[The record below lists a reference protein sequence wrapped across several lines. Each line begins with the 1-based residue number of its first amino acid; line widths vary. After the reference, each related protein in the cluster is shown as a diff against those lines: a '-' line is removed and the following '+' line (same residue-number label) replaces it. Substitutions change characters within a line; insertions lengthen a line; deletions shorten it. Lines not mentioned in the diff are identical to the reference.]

1 MDFKSIVDN
10 VTAKASEI
18 AKTAVK
24 KTGEAAESAKN
35 AITLK
40 SENNKLEGLFTTLGK
55 LFYEQTKG
63 TDVRAQISAQ
73 IMQIDEQ
80 KLVIE
85 NLRAI
90 MAESSGK
97 MVCESCG
104 KDIDIDS
111 TFCPVCGKKIEPKF
125 VFAEAEAEEE
135 NESEESS
142 EETV

>member
-1 MDFKSIVDN
+1 MDFKSIIDN
-10 VTAKASEI
+10 VTTKATEI

-85 NLRAI
+85 NLRAA

-97 MVCESCG
+97 MVCDSCG

-111 TFCPVCGKKIEPKF
+111 TFCPVCGKKVEPKF
-125 VFAEAEAEEE
+125 VFTEAQSAET
-135 NESEESS
+135 NESKEDSS
-142 EETV
+142 ENV

>member
-1 MDFKSIVDN
+1 MDIKSIVDN
-10 VTAKASEI
+10 VTTKATSI

-24 KTGEAAESAKN
+24 KTGEVAESAKN
-35 AITLK
+35 TITLK
-40 SENNKLEGLFTTLGK
+40 SENNKLEALFTTLGK

-63 TDVRAQISAQ
+63 TDVRAQIAAQ

-80 KLVIE
+80 KMVIE
-85 NLRAI
+85 ELRTI

-125 VFAEAEAEEE
+125 VFDEPEDDEKSEFEEKPE
-135 NESEESS
+135 DSI
-142 EETV
+142 

>member
-10 VTAKASEI
+10 VTTKASEI

-63 TDVRAQISAQ
+63 TDMRAQIGAQ

-85 NLRAI
+85 NLRAV

-97 MVCESCG
+97 MVCKFCG

-125 VFAEAEAEEE
+125 VFDEAENTEP
-135 NESEESS
+135 NSET

>member
-1 MDFKSIVDN
+1 MDIKSIVDN
-10 VTAKASEI
+10 VTTKASEI

-35 AITLK
+35 AIALK
-40 SENNKLEGLFTTLGK
+40 SENNKLEELFTTLGK

-63 TDVRAQISAQ
+63 TDMRKQISVQ

-97 MVCESCG
+97 MVCDSCG

-111 TFCPVCGKKIEPKF
+111 AFCPICGKKIEPKF
-125 VFAEAEAEEE
+125 VFDEAENAKA
-135 NESEESS
+135 SEEKEDTEKS
-142 EETV
+142 V